1 MSKAAVTRPKQKL
14 LLAVLFLAATT
25 MLVCS
30 LVTLYQIFKPSAA
43 QKADC
48 LAIIAGPGDAT
59 SKDGAIQRL
68 WGMMKVGD
76 GECVEVA
83 ANLARIMDEREKTGA
98 DYGKDF
104 GVVLWSLKIL
114 EDFSNERKHV
124 DVIDR
129 FFKYHPAKDSADI
142 SWKIIQSHALL
153 AKGGIILRNA
163 QHTLD
168 TLPSIVTAP

>member
-1 MSKAAVTRPKQKL
+1 MSDVAVASPKRKL
-14 LLAVLFLAATT
+14 LIAFLLLTATT
-25 MLVCS
+25 MLACS

-48 LAIIAGPGDAT
+48 LAIITGTGDIS
-59 SKDGAIQRL
+59 SKEGAIQRL

-76 GECVEVA
+76 GECAEVA

-114 EDFSNERKHV
+114 EDFSNDRKHV

-129 FFKYHPAKDSADI
+129 VDRYHPPQDNADI
-142 SWKIIQSHALL
+142 GWKIIQSHAVL
-153 AKGGIILRNA
+153 AKSGIILRYA

-168 TLPSIVTAP
+168 TLPSILTGP